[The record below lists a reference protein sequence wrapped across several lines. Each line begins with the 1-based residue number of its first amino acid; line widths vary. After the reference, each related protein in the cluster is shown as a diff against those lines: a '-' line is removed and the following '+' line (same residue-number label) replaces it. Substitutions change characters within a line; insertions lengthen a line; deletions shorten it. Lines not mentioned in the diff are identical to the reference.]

1 MIDELEG
8 KVIAGKYRID
18 SQLTDTEL
26 GPIYRGSNI
35 LMDKPVTIKVL
46 VPALAI
52 DKRFVDRFLADA
64 KSVSQAGHPN
74 ILNILDFGTDT
85 RDITYAVYEDA
96 AGETLARLI
105 ERDNSLP
112 SAGATDIARQAARG
126 LAS

>member
-46 VPALAI
+46 VPAVAI

-74 ILNILDFGTDT
+74 ILNVTDFGTDT
-85 RDITYAVYEDA
+85 RDVTYAVYEDA
-96 AGETLARLI
+96 AGDTLADLI
-105 ERDNSLP
+105 KRDNSLP
-112 SAGATDIARQAARG
+112 VGDALGIARQVA
-126 LAS
+126 

>member
-64 KSVSQAGHPN
+64 KAVSHAGHPN
-74 ILNILDFGTDT
+74 ILNVTDFGTDT
-85 RDITYAVYEDA
+85 RDINYAVYEEA
-96 AGETLARLI
+96 PGETLAEI
-105 ERDNSLP
+105 INRDNSLP
-112 SAGATDIARQAARG
+112 VADAVDIARQ
-126 LAS
+126 